1 MPDTQVAI
9 LGAGPYGLSV
19 ASHLR
24 SAGVDTHVF
33 GRPMSFWQENMPVG
47 MLLRSNWSATNISDR
62 HGELSLEEY
71 QADSGKSFTTPV
83 PLDEFV
89 DYGLWVQRKA
99 VPDLDTRLVKLV
111 ERNGDGFKIS
121 LEDGQSM
128 SAGRVVVAAGI
139 KSFAW
144 VPEVLRELPSN
155 LVSHASAH
163 QDLGTFAGKQV
174 LVIGGGQ
181 SALESAALLHESG
194 ADVEVLVRSDHVVWL
209 HGGKIHRKLEKVNA
223 VPVFYGP
230 TDVGPFGMSRLL
242 SNVGLCRH
250 IPKAL
255 MDPMARRAIR
265 PAGAKW
271 LVDRLA
277 DVPMTM
283 GRTVVGAQETDGR
296 VHVELDDGSER
307 TVDHVLCGTG
317 YRIDV
322 ERYEFLPAE
331 LVRKVDRA
339 NGYPRL
345 GKGLESSVPGLHFV
359 GAPAAYSWGPVMRFV
374 SGTWFT
380 GQEVAKA
387 VGSRKAALPAT
398 ATVQSESA

>member
-1 MPDTQVAI
+1 
-9 LGAGPYGLSV
+9 
-19 ASHLR
+19 
-24 SAGVDTHVF
+24 
-33 GRPMSFWQENMPVG
+33 MSFWQENMPVG

-89 DYGLWVQRKA
+89 QYGLCVQSKA
-99 VPDLDTRLVKLV
+99 VPDLDTRLVKRV
-111 ERNGDGFKIS
+111 DRNGDGFHID
-121 LEDGQSM
+121 LEDGQSLT
-128 SAGRVVVAAGI
+128 AGRVVIAAGI

-144 VPEVLRELPSN
+144 IPEALRELPSN
-155 LVSHASAH
+155 LVSHASGH
-163 QDLGTFAGKQV
+163 QDLGMFAGKQV
-174 LVIGGGQ
+174 LVVGGGQ

-209 HGGKIHRKLEKVNA
+209 RGGTIHRKLEKVNA
-223 VPVFYGP
+223 VPIFYGP

-242 SNVGLCRH
+242 SEVGLCRH

-265 PAGAKW
+265 PAGSKW
-271 LVDRLA
+271 LIDRLEN
-277 DVPMTM
+277 VPMTM
-283 GRTVVGAQETDGR
+283 GRSIVSAEEADGQ
-296 VHVELDDGSER
+296 VHVTLDDGGER
-307 TVDHVLCGTG
+307 VVDHVLCGTG
-317 YRIDV
+317 YRIDL

-359 GAPAAYSWGPVMRFV
+359 GAPAAFSWGPVMRFV

-380 GQEVAKA
+380 GQEVAKE
-387 VGSRKAALPAT
+387 VRSRRT
-398 ATVQSESA
+398 AGKTAPEVQSA

>member
-1 MPDTQVAI
+1 MPDLEVAI
-9 LGAGPYGLSV
+9 LGAGPYGLAV

-24 SAGVDTHVF
+24 NAGVEAHVF

-62 HGELSLEEY
+62 HGELSLEAY
-71 QADSGKSFTTPV
+71 QADSGTSFSTPV

-89 DYGLWVQRKA
+89 QYGLWVQRKA
-99 VPDLDTRLVKLV
+99 VPDVDTRLVNRV
-111 ERNGDGFKIS
+111 ERNGDGFHIA
-121 LEDGQSM
+121 LEDGQSTTA
-128 SAGRVVVAAGI
+128 SRVVVAAGI

-144 VPEVLRELPSN
+144 IPEVLRELPPN

-163 QDLGTFAGKQV
+163 RDLGAFAGKQV

-181 SALESAALLHESG
+181 SALESAALMHESG
-194 ADVEVLVRSDHVVWL
+194 VDVEVVVRSEEVVWL
-209 HGGKIHRKLEKVNA
+209 RGGTIHRKLERVNA
-223 VPVFYGP
+223 VPIFYGP

-242 SNVGLCRH
+242 SQVGFCRH

-265 PAGAKW
+265 PAGSKW

-277 DVPMTM
+277 DVPITT
-283 GRTVVGAQETDGR
+283 GRSIVSAKEADGR
-296 VHVELDDGSER
+296 VQVTLDEGSVR
-307 TVDHVLCGTG
+307 VVDHVLCGTG
-317 YRIDV
+317 YRIDL

-331 LVRKVDRA
+331 LVQKVDRA

-359 GAPAAYSWGPVMRFV
+359 GAPAAFSWGPVMRFV

-380 GQEVAKA
+380 GQEVANGVRSQRPA
-387 VGSRKAALPAT
+387 TRAAAPAQKAA
-398 ATVQSESA
+398 